1 MSDLIT
7 QAQIAATQ
15 ANWATV
21 ALLLHRFLV
30 ETEPNVARVASS
42 QLLDLAIQVLQAGDF
57 QEQWEVAKVFP
68 LIGQPAIAPLMTLLE
83 DDTAELEARWF
94 AARILG
100 NLNDPVAIIALVNQ
114 LQISEDEDLSQM
126 VAEALANL
134 GTPAIAALTHLLDT
148 PDTRQFAVQALAQI
162 RQVETV
168 APLLSVVNAD
178 DPAVRAIAIE
188 ALSSFH
194 ALQVSD
200 VLVAAVADPVAAV
213 RKVAIASLGARPDLN
228 QRPDLVNLLADRLWD
243 VNLSVCQQAALT
255 LGKLK
260 REEAVPLL
268 NQALVAE
275 QTPLP
280 LQLDLVRALSW
291 IGTRTA
297 LDSLQTCLPLYPAS
311 LPLPVCQEILL
322 MLGRWETAELQLIAA
337 QVLAHTLT
345 SGAVISQESALRRT
359 IATALGE
366 LRHPATLEPLIQ
378 LLGDV
383 DAGVRLHAIAA
394 LRALN
399 PATVYTYLEELQ
411 SRPNLPEHLR
421 AGIDIAFNEWKTELS
436 L

>member
-7 QAQIAATQ
+7 QAQAAATQ
-15 ANWATV
+15 ANWSAV

-30 ETEPNVARVASS
+30 EAEPNAAQASSS
-42 QLLDLAIQVLQAGDF
+42 QLLNLAIQVLQAGDF

-114 LQISEDEDLSQM
+114 LQTSEDEDLSQM

-134 GTPAIAALTHLLDT
+134 GTPAIAALTHLLDA

-168 APLLSVVNAD
+168 SPLLSVAQDEN
-178 DPAVRAIAIE
+178 PAVRAIAIE

-194 ALQVSD
+194 DPRISD
-200 VLVAAVADPVAAV
+200 VLVAAVTDPVAAV
-213 RKVAIASLGARPDLN
+213 RKVAIASLGARTDLG
-228 QRPDLVNLLADRLWD
+228 QRPDLVNVLADQLWD
-243 VNLSVCQQAALT
+243 INLSVCQQAALT

-260 REEAVPLL
+260 QDEAVPLL
-268 NQALVAE
+268 FRALVA

-291 IGTRTA
+291 IGTRPA
-297 LDSLQTCLPLYPAS
+297 LESLQSCLQVYPAS
-311 LPLPVCQEILL
+311 LSLPIYQEILL
-322 MLGRWETAELQLIAA
+322 MLGRWETAELKAIAA
-337 QVLAHTLT
+337 QILANTLT
-345 SGAVISQESALRRT
+345 SGSAIILESALRRT
-359 IATALGE
+359 LATALGE
-366 LRHPATLEPLIQ
+366 LKHPATLEPLIQ
-378 LLGDV
+378 LLADA

-399 PATVYTYLEELQ
+399 PTTVYTYLEELQ